1 MIDEHHDI
9 HRATDQAGEVSTNIQ
24 LVLEERLADLE
35 QLLETNPALSS
46 TEAAQ
51 VEVYEVRVLIIASDR
66 VSFSFPGYFPKSS
79 DVRYVGGAP
88 QSQQPH

>member
-1 MIDEHHDI
+1 MIDEHRNAY
-9 HRATDQAGEVSTNIQ
+9 RATDQVGEVSTNVQ

-51 VEVYEVRVLIIASDR
+51 VVVYKVRMSTIAS
-66 VSFSFPGYFPKSS
+66 
-79 DVRYVGGAP
+79 
-88 QSQQPH
+88 